1 MIKIIDYIASYKDK
15 NTMLSSVL
23 KNAFNIKTDKE
34 LLFARAD
41 YIKMLDNLKSL
52 SQDKET
58 IEIIDEIIK
67 IFSNNNLEKPTTH
80 INLSKGHIA
89 TIKILYQM
97 FKNSQDFQIKVDL
110 KELLKKVK
118 NFDSDVALEII
129 TALEEF
135 DIEFQIIGNRAYE
148 KLYIKLL
155 GIFVLYKDD
164 IKNSPQPFKD
174 ILEQILNKVDFAK
187 KIINS
192 TKELTNS
199 IKSLIEIIN

>member
-67 IFSNNNLEKPTTH
+67 IFSNNNLEKPITH